1 MDLTVNVT
9 SEKTEVNLTQVREQ
23 LDYQDK
29 YIIELTDLI
38 HLLEQKLNI
47 VLVQEPELEQNV
59 WVLKEL
65 LVPLADE
72 IRDKNRR
79 IQANIAALNSIHRRI
94 QL

>member
-1 MDLTVNVT
+1 M
-9 SEKTEVNLTQVREQ
+9 NLTENKTTAITTQIREQ

-47 VLVQEPELEQNV
+47 VLVQEPESEQNV
-59 WVLKEL
+59 WVLQEL

-79 IQANIAALNSIHRRI
+79 ILYNIDKLHSIWKRI
-94 QL
+94 QI

>member
-1 MDLTVNVT
+1 MDLTEN
-9 SEKTEVNLTQVREQ
+9 KATEITTQVREQ

-38 HLLEQKLNI
+38 HLLEQKLSI
-47 VLVQEPELEQNV
+47 VLTEELETEQKV
-59 WVLKEL
+59 WVLKEY

-79 IQANIAALNSIHRRI
+79 IQANIATLNSIHRRI

>member
-59 WVLKEL
+59 
-65 LVPLADE
+65 
-72 IRDKNRR
+72 
-79 IQANIAALNSIHRRI
+79 
-94 QL
+94 

>member
-1 MDLTVNVT
+1 MNLTENKVN
-9 SEKTEVNLTQVREQ
+9 KNTETLTQVREQ

-29 YIIELTDLI
+29 LIIDLTDLI

-59 WVLKEL
+59 WVLQEL

-79 IQANIAALNSIHRRI
+79 IQANIVTLNSIHRRI

>member
-1 MDLTVNVT
+1 MNLTEN
-9 SEKTEVNLTQVREQ
+9 KTKVNLTQVREQ

-38 HLLEQKLNI
+38 HLLEQKLSI
-47 VLVQEPELEQNV
+47 VLTEEELETEQNV
-59 WVLKEL
+59 WVLKEY

-79 IQANIAALNSIHRRI
+79 IQYNIDKLHSISKRI
-94 QL
+94 QI

>member
-59 WVLKEL
+59 WVLKEY

-79 IQANIAALNSIHRRI
+79 IQYNIDKLHSISKRI
-94 QL
+94 QI

>member
-1 MDLTVNVT
+1 MNLTENKVN
-9 SEKTEVNLTQVREQ
+9 KNTETLTQVREQ

-29 YIIELTDLI
+29 LIIDLTDLI

-59 WVLKEL
+59 WVLQEL

-79 IQANIAALNSIHRRI
+79 IQANIVALNSIHRRI

>member
-1 MDLTVNVT
+1 MNLTENKVN
-9 SEKTEVNLTQVREQ
+9 KNTETLTQVREQ

-29 YIIELTDLI
+29 LIIDLTDLI

-59 WVLKEL
+59 WVLQEL

-79 IQANIAALNSIHRRI
+79 IQANIVVLNSIHRRI

>member
-1 MDLTVNVT
+1 MDLA
-9 SEKTEVNLTQVREQ
+9 VNLTQVREQ

-29 YIIELTDLI
+29 YIIELTELI
-38 HLLEQKLNI
+38 HSLEQKLNI
-47 VLVQEPELEQNV
+47 VLVQEAEQGLGQNV
-59 WVLKEL
+59 WALEEL

>member
-1 MDLTVNVT
+1 MDLTENKAT
-9 SEKTEVNLTQVREQ
+9 AITTQVREQ

-79 IQANIAALNSIHRRI
+79 IQANIATLNSIHRRI